1 MHVSPNVASLTYRS
15 MRRVYKKGEEE
26 EEEALEPLL
35 MGLLAGS
42 AADLFQEH
50 FLFVG
55 LISEAILRTARSSG
69 LKQRLAEG
77 PCGQEF
83 LPQAGSV

>member
-15 MRRVYKKGEEE
+15 MWRVYKKGEE

-55 LISEAILRTARSSG
+55 LISEAILPTARSPG